1 MPGISYEISWI
12 EAVPVISAPAEVDIT
27 NVDELLQAMR
37 LCTDSGHTTLVI
49 DMSETTFCDSA
60 GVNQLVRAQK
70 RAAAAG
76 GEVRLVISTAAV
88 MRLLAIIGV
97 DRVLPIFTSLED
109 ALDDEPAPVR
119 SAPA

>member
-1 MPGISYEISWI
+1 M
-12 EAVPVISAPAEVDIT
+12 ISAPAEVDIS
-27 NVDELLQAMR
+27 NADELQRAMR
-37 LCTDSGHTTLVI
+37 SCTDAEHATLVV

-60 GVNQLVRAQK
+60 AVNQLVRAQK

-76 GEVRLVISTAAV
+76 GEVRLVISTASV

-109 ALDDEPAPVR
+109 AVEEASAASRPA
-119 SAPA
+119 